1 MKFDVEKT
9 FEDALVA
16 LLAPSKGWDEKIL
29 MYPTEEDLIA
39 NWAQILFEN
48 NREIDCLNEQPLTDT
63 EMEQILQQVNNLKT
77 PIKLNGFING
87 KSVAV
92 TRDNKNDK
100 LHYGKEVRLKIYDRN
115 EIAGG
120 KSHYQIA
127 RQPRYKKKCPV
138 LQNRRGDI
146 TLLINGMPVIH
157 VELKRSGTPI
167 SKATH
172 QIEEYSHEGI
182 FTGIFSLVQV
192 FVAMTPE
199 ETLYYANPGPDGKF
213 NPSYYFHWADFNNQV
228 INEWEK
234 IAGLLL
240 SIPKAHQLIGFYT
253 VADKSDNTLKVM
265 RSYQIEA
272 AENIS
277 DVVRDIHWGENNLR
291 GGYIWHTTG
300 SGKTMTSF
308 KTACLIAEADKA
320 DKVVF
325 LVDRIELATQSTLK
339 YQGFADSEG
348 DVVDTDD
355 CEDLIS
361 KLKNTEDDLIVTS
374 IQKMSR
380 ITIGESKKRDRDI
393 EKIQKKRKVIIIDEC
408 HRDTFGDMLINIK
421 RTFPESVLFG
431 FTGTPIDKEN
441 QKKLNTTAT
450 VFGNELHRYTL
461 ADAITDKNVLGFDP
475 RMVLTYKDKDLRKN
489 VALEKSKAKTEKEAI
504 SNKAKAKVYYHY
516 MNDVPMAGYKDE
528 AGKYHTGI
536 EDHIPSSQYNLD
548 KHRIAVV
555 NDIKDGWLTLS
566 RNNKFHAILAT
577 SSIVE
582 AIAYYR
588 LFRELMPT
596 LKVTALF
603 DPSDNHNETS
613 IEKIDGLKDII
624 LDYNGFYSQKF
635 SVSSYGQMRKDI
647 SARMSHTEPYLGL
660 HKTPEMQIN
669 LLIVV
674 DQMLTGFDSKWV
686 NTLYLDKML
695 EQEHLIQAF
704 SRTNRLFGPDKP
716 FGNIRFYRRPH
727 TMKRNI
733 DDAISHYSG
742 DRPQGLFVEQLEY
755 NLQKLNEIFADIDH
769 LFSTSGIK
777 NFEKLPDDIS
787 ERQQFVKL
795 FNQFNK
801 YLEAARI
808 QGYIAFEKMQ
818 KVEKE
823 DGTTLMVEMLFDENQ
838 YNALLQRYNELS
850 HGGGGV
856 GDDDVPYDIETYIT
870 EIDTGKIDADY
881 MNHKFDKWLKV
892 LTQPDVTEE
901 EKNATLDE
909 LHKSFSTLTQE
920 EQNYAYIFLHD
931 VENGDVK
938 LKPGKTLRDYITEYL
953 TRSQD
958 RRIHHF
964 AETFGL
970 AEQQLRDIMLSDP
983 TPDNIDIR
991 GRLTNLKKTANLQL
1005 AKEYFER
1012 EEGRSLA
1019 TPIVIIKLDILLR
1032 EFILGKADDKFMD
1045 EEPSENEKSSPRII
1059 DIYDFQQRKN
1069 KEGFVP
1075 LYTLRAACGY
1085 FEDGEVPEEEGW
1097 VDASGNGFKPDP
1109 KRHFAVHAKG
1119 NSMQPKILDGD
1130 ICVFE
1135 WYKAGSRNG
1144 EIVLT
1149 QSSEFD
1155 TEYGGKY
1162 TIKKY
1167 HSEKV
1172 VTEEGWHHSK
1182 VELIPLNKDFDVIE
1196 LDEETEYR
1204 TIGILKCVLSNE

>member
-87 KSVAV
+87 KSVAI
-92 TRDNKNDK
+92 TRDNENDK

-120 KSHYQIA
+120 KSRYQIA

-157 VELKRSGTPI
+157 IELKRSDTPI

-199 ETLYYANPGPDGKF
+199 ETLYFANPGPEGKF
-213 NPSYYFHWADFNNQV
+213 NSSYYFHWADFNNQV

-339 YQGFADSEG
+339 YQGFADAEG

-355 CEDLIS
+355 CEDLVS

-421 RTFPESVLFG
+421 HTFPESVLFG

-475 RMVLTYKDKDLRKN
+475 RMVLTYKDKDLRKT
-489 VALEKSKAKTEKEAI
+489 VALEKSKSKTEEEAI
-504 SNKAKAKVYYHY
+504 SNKTKAKIYYHY
-516 MNDVPMAGYKDE
+516 MNDVPMAGYTDE
-528 AGKYHTGI
+528 SGKYHSGI

-588 LFRELMPT
+588 LFRELMPS

-624 LDYNGFYSQKF
+624 LDYNSFYSQKF
-635 SVSSYGQMRKDI
+635 SISNYGMMRKDI

-755 NLQKLNEIFADIDH
+755 NLHKLNEIFADIDH
-769 LFSTSGIK
+769 LFSASGIK
-777 NFEKLPDDIS
+777 NFERLPDDIN

-795 FNQFNK
+795 FNQFNRF
-801 YLEAARI
+801 LEAARI

-823 DGTTLMVEMLFDENQ
+823 DGTTVMVEMLFDENQ

-850 HGGGGV
+850 HGGGGG
-856 GDDDVPYDIETYIT
+856 GDEDVPYDIETYIT

-892 LTQPDVTEE
+892 LAQPDVTEE

-931 VENGDVK
+931 IENGDVK

-970 AEQQLRDIMLSDP
+970 DEQQLRDIILSGP
-983 TPDNIDIR
+983 TADNIDIR

-1019 TPIVIIKLDILLR
+1019 LPIVIIKLDNLLR
-1032 EFILGKADDKFMD
+1032 EFILGKADDKFVD
-1045 EEPSENEKSSPRII
+1045 EEPSENEKSSLHII
-1059 DIYDFQQRKN
+1059 DIYEFRQQDN

-1097 VDASGNGFKPDP
+1097 VDASGNGFTPDP

-1119 NSMQPKILDGD
+1119 NSMQPKIQDGD

-1167 HSEKV
+1167 RSEKV
-1172 VTEEGWHHSK
+1172 VTEEGWQHSK

-1204 TIGILKCVLSNE
+1204 TIGVLKCVLSNE

>member
-1 MKFDVEKT
+1 MKFDSEKS

-16 LLAPSKGWDEKIL
+16 LLAPSKGWNEKIL
-29 MYPTEEDLIA
+29 MYPTEEDLIE
-39 NWAQILFEN
+39 NWAKILFEN
-48 NREIDCLNEQPLTDT
+48 NREIDCLNEQPLTKT
-63 EMEQILQQVNNLKT
+63 EMEQILQQVNDLKT

-87 KSVAV
+87 KSVAI
-92 TRDNKNDK
+92 TRDNEKDT

-120 KSHYQIA
+120 KSRYQIA

-157 VELKRSGTPI
+157 VELKRSDTPI
-167 SKATH
+167 SRATT

-182 FTGIFSLVQV
+182 FTGLFSLVQV

-213 NPSYYFHWADFNNQV
+213 NPSYYFHWADYNNQV
-228 INEWEK
+228 VNEWEK
-234 IAGLLL
+234 IAGMLL

-272 AENIS
+272 AERIS
-277 DVVRDIHWGENNLR
+277 DMVRDIHWGDNNLR

-339 YQGFADSEG
+339 YQGFADSES
-348 DVVDTDD
+348 DVVDTED
-355 CEDLIS
+355 CEDLIV
-361 KLKNTEDDLIVTS
+361 KLKDSSSDLIVTS

-380 ITIGESKKRDRDI
+380 ITLGESQKRDRDI
-393 EKIQKKRKVIIIDEC
+393 EKIQQKRKVIIIDEC

-421 RTFPESVLFG
+421 STFPESVLFG
-431 FTGTPIDKEN
+431 FTGTPIDPEN
-441 QKKLNTTAT
+441 QKKMNTTAT

-461 ADAITDKNVLGFDP
+461 ADAITDHNVLGFDP
-475 RMVLTYKDKDLRKN
+475 KKVLTYKDKDLRKV
-489 VALEKSKAKTEKEAI
+489 VALEKCKAAKEEEAI
-504 SNKAKAKVYYHY
+504 GNPAKAKVYYHY

-528 AGKYHTGI
+528 NGKYNSGI
-536 EDHIPSSQYNLD
+536 EDCIPTSQYNND
-548 KHRIAVV
+548 KHRNAVV
-555 NDIKDGWLTLS
+555 SDIKEGWLTLS

-577 SSIVE
+577 SSILE

-588 LFRELMPT
+588 LFREMMPS

-603 DPSDNHNETS
+603 DSSDNHNETA

-624 LDYNGFYSQKF
+624 IDYNAFFKQKF
-635 SVSSYGQMRKDI
+635 SVSNYGMMRKDI
-647 SARMSHTEPYLGL
+647 SARMSHTEPYLGI

-695 EQEHLIQAF
+695 EQEHLVQAF

-716 FGNIRFYRRPH
+716 FGNIRYYRRPH

-742 DRPQGLFVEQLEY
+742 DRPQGLFADHLEY
-755 NLQKLNEIFADIDH
+755 NLNKLNAIFADIDH
-769 LFSTSGIK
+769 LFSLAGIK
-777 NFEKLPDDIS
+777 NFEKLPEDKD

-801 YLEAARI
+801 HLEAAKI
-808 QGYIAFEKMQ
+808 QGYKAFEKIQ

-823 DGTTLMVEMLFDENQ
+823 DGTVITVEMLFDENQ

-850 HGGGGV
+850 HGGGG
-856 GDDDVPYDIETYIT
+856 GGGEDDVPYDIETYIT

-881 MNHKFDKWLKV
+881 MNHNFEKWFKTLS
-892 LTQPDVTEE
+892 QPEVTEE
-901 EKNATLDE
+901 ERNATLDE
-909 LHKSFSTLTQE
+909 LHKSFATLTQE
-920 EQNYAYIFLHD
+920 EQNFAYIFLHD
-931 VENGDVK
+931 VENGDIK
-938 LKPGKTLRDYITEYL
+938 LKPGKTFRDYITEYL
-953 TRSQD
+953 TRSQNN
-958 RRIHHF
+958 RIHHF

-970 AEQQLRDIMLSDP
+970 DEQQLRDIMFSGP
-983 TPDNIDIR
+983 TSENIDKM
-991 GRLTNLKKTANLQL
+991 GRLTNLKKTANLTL
-1005 AKEYFER
+1005 AKAYFER
-1012 EEGRSLA
+1012 EEGKKLL
-1019 TPIVIIKLDILLR
+1019 PPMVIIKLDRLLR
-1032 EFILGKADDKFMD
+1032 DFILGKVDRMFMD
-1045 EEPSENEKSSPRII
+1045 VPPTAEEPPKVRILDIDAYEQREDKS
-1059 DIYDFQQRKN
+1059 
-1069 KEGFVP
+1069 GFIP
-1075 LYTLRAACGY
+1075 LYTLRAACGR
-1085 FEDGEVPEEEGW
+1085 FEEEEQPKEEGW
-1097 VDASGNGFKPDP
+1097 VDASGNGFTPDP
-1109 KRHFAVHAKG
+1109 KRHFVVHAKG
-1119 NSMQPKILDGD
+1119 ESMLPKIKDGD
-1130 ICVFE
+1130 LCVFE
-1135 WYKAGSRNG
+1135 WYKAGSREG
-1144 EIVLT
+1144 EIVLA
-1149 QSSEFD
+1149 QCADFD
-1155 TEYGGKY
+1155 SDYDGKY
-1162 TIKKY
+1162 TIKRY

-1172 VTEEGWHHSK
+1172 VTEEGWEHRK
-1182 VELIPLNKDFDVIE
+1182 VELIPLNSDYDVIE
-1196 LDEETEYR
+1196 LNADEDYR
-1204 TIGILKCVLSNE
+1204 TIGIFKCVL